1 MLRKPQISDKCL
13 PLLNAG
19 RDINQSTDRGRREQY
34 RAQPLRWTKYIAH
47 SCSKKKLK
55 YLKGNL
61 SIGRKKGEI
70 IGMIKTPQA
79 ATGIALLLFITIA
92 SSGAVLA
99 LPEGLD
105 NITAI
110 DSQTR
115 TAKTGAPITAQ
126 GGNITWL
133 NVSIRSQTTAW
144 QGFVGNLSN
153 SGLVL
158 DDASGDRF
166 YSWNLSN
173 VSGEIYASRNASI
186 YWYNIYPQ
194 NDCAVDEALTGRGSD
209 RVSRTFTA
217 SANTV
222 NFSVGTIDI
231 NSSTA
236 CSVLPF
242 VNGSRQTTT
251 NFFEN
256 IILNTATGA
265 LNSTIYAGI
274 LQADGTAGFDH
285 GYYNFQLLVPVNR
298 TTGFTIYYLYAEIE

>member
-1 MLRKPQISDKCL
+1 M
-13 PLLNAG
+13 
-19 RDINQSTDRGRREQY
+19 
-34 RAQPLRWTKYIAH
+34 RAKRSLITVIV
-47 SCSKKKLK
+47 
-55 YLKGNL
+55 
-61 SIGRKKGEI
+61 
-70 IGMIKTPQA
+70 
-79 ATGIALLLFITIA
+79 AL
-92 SSGAVLA
+92 VLA
-99 LPEGLD
+99 SAFALEAFAIPEGLE
-105 NITAI
+105 NITI
-110 DSQTR
+110 WKSER
-115 TAKTGAPITAQ
+115 RAPKNGTPIVAQ
-126 GGNITWL
+126 GGNISWL
-133 NVSIRSQTTAW
+133 NVSITRQTLAW

-265 LNSTIYAGI
+265 NNATIYTGI
-274 LQADGTAGFDH
+274 LELDGTSGFDT
-285 GYYNFQLLVPVNR
+285 GEYNFQLLVPVNR
-298 TTGFTIYYLYAEIE
+298 TTGFTTYYMYAEIE